1 MSMICEGWAVG
12 ASMGC
17 SSLSETNLGRSA
29 SSSICSISRHPIEL
43 KRISSS
49 IVAFDI
55 LRDHT
60 KINRAGK

>member
-1 MSMICEGWAVG
+1 
-12 ASMGC
+12 MGC

-60 KINRAGK
+60 KTNKASK